1 MGLSILKKTL
11 QAVRELFDPA
21 FSRDHYFIL
30 LNTFTLSVKRLPK
43 RSLFSLGYKFY
54 HTQIIKDTLE
64 FENAI
69 DFLAKKVRQAVVDLI
84 KELQKELA
92 TAANHREEA
101 KRLQTIFNE
110 IHLEFQTLQT
120 DQEQGPLSKK
130 NISEI
135 ETTIKKGETKLINPL
150 LAYLNLTDLWSQEVE
165 AKMQD
170 IFVKDLDVKMAFL
183 KESGLILVKLISE
196 KKSAGMWAHHL
207 DIEGKNTLFQEMADT
222 IFQSIL
228 KDPQKKHQKG
238 VEELKL
244 FRAYVNLLKNPKE
257 SVQFLSS
264 MREAF
269 LTKYQE
275 SIDRAEGVEDLY
287 KLHQQKLE
295 FERKALLLKLKREE
309 RQQRL
314 EILQNR
320 MEELKEDVPD
330 KRSELLLKLKQTV
343 IWPESSLKEFQN
355 DFSKLVEAILLVIS
369 EESPGNLYGPLLS
382 LGEDL
387 HRKIAS
393 EISSRKK
400 DLLDIH
406 QSVENYSDRL
416 RNELELQQLEEAIKS
431 HGTESFISS
440 LIKNK
445 GERRS
450 VIKEPEIKKEIR
462 VDALNIFN
470 RSKEL
475 VTTLARQLKINK
487 DPLYITKEDLE
498 SAFFSLT
505 APYMTEGMQG
515 KLPDELMQ
523 LKEEVAK
530 GIKSIEEIEVSP
542 FLGLAREQERVRTI
556 ITECEAVLTPLD
568 EILAFLRACQDKE
581 KKKKEFI
588 HLMKEKKAG
597 EERLERIGSEKESVE
612 KELSVLE
619 GVEAVL
625 VELILLNA

>member
-1 MGLSILKKTL
+1 M
-11 QAVRELFDPA
+11 
-21 FSRDHYFIL
+21 
-30 LNTFTLSVKRLPK
+30 
-43 RSLFSLGYKFY
+43 
-54 HTQIIKDTLE
+54 
-64 FENAI
+64 
-69 DFLAKKVRQAVVDLI
+69 
-84 KELQKELA
+84 
-92 TAANHREEA
+92 
-101 KRLQTIFNE
+101 
-110 IHLEFQTLQT
+110 
-120 DQEQGPLSKK
+120 
-130 NISEI
+130 
-135 ETTIKKGETKLINPL
+135 
-150 LAYLNLTDLWSQEVE
+150 
-165 AKMQD
+165 
-170 IFVKDLDVKMAFL
+170 
-183 KESGLILVKLISE
+183 
-196 KKSAGMWAHHL
+196 
-207 DIEGKNTLFQEMADT
+207 
-222 IFQSIL
+222 
-228 KDPQKKHQKG
+228 
-238 VEELKL
+238 
-244 FRAYVNLLKNPKE
+244 
-257 SVQFLSS
+257 SS